1 MKNRLNIRLWW
12 KFEGRYYHKDFIE
25 GIKNLWKWFPT
36 IWKDRDWDANFIYEI
51 IKVKLEHQAKYIGSR
66 GIHLDANRD
75 AQRMMTCVRLIQR
88 VRYEYYHME
97 YSEYHESAYHWDDV
111 PERPNN
117 KQLRVEELW
126 ENYDAYFKKYPRV
139 YKQVVNDLSQDQ
151 RKSKTAIAIRMAWE
165 NHHRARKLLFKLLER
180 HIESWWD

>member
-1 MKNRLNIRLWW
+1 ML
-12 KFEGRYYHKDFIE
+12 HKIKIWFKDLKQGFI
-25 GIKNLWKWFPT
+25 NLKRWFPI
-36 IWKDRDWDANFIYEI
+36 IWKDRDWDDDYIFVLLEE
-51 IKVKLEHQAKYIGSR
+51 KLKNQAKYIATNGR
-66 GIHLDANRD
+66 HLDANRD
-75 AQRMMTCVRLIQR
+75 SQRMMTCVRLIQR

-139 YKQVVNDLSQDQ
+139 YKQIVNDLSQDQ

-165 NHHRARKLLFKLLER
+165 NHHRARKVLFKLLER